1 MEETI
6 TLTLDDSRFYSALSE
21 LKAFAE
27 LFPEVGKCLVS
38 LLDSGAKLF
47 RVHVESD
54 AASGA
59 SELRTRLEP
68 TDFMLGFLAAL
79 RARDGDQCVA

>member
-1 MEETI
+1 MAAAI
-6 TLTLDDSRFYSALSE
+6 LLTVDTSQALGIISE
-21 LKAFAE
+21 LEAFAE
-27 LFPEVGKCLVS
+27 LSPEVGKRLVN
-38 LLDSGAKLF
+38 LLDTGAKLF

-68 TDFMLGFLAAL
+68 TDFMLGFLAAI
-79 RARDGDQCVA
+79 RARYGNRCAG